1 MSQNSSKLKNLKAM
15 CLESLK
21 NAMSYKQCPDNET
34 Q

>member
-1 MSQNSSKLKNLKAM
+1 MRQNSSKLKNLKAM

-21 NAMSYKQCPDNET
+21 NGMSYKQYPDNVT